1 MCQNHTGNTITQE
14 DLNALAALAGYT
26 LPTPAQLEGTV
37 LPQGW
42 SIVPGEIPAPTR
54 RNSTLVLATP
64 RAGKAP
70 AAAPRPVR
78 TAVAATWFSA
88 RPRAAALPHRGQP
101 HPHGP
106 ARRRGRNQ
114 CPRRARCR

>member
-42 SIVPGEIPAPTR
+42 SIVPGEIPAPYEAELYAGISDAEGGEGTR
-54 RNSTLVLATP
+54 RRSTTGENGRSRNLVFP
-64 RAGKAP
+64 PAP
-70 AAAPRPVR
+70 EP
-78 TAVAATWFSA
+78 
-88 RPRAAALPHRGQP
+88 LPHRGQP